1 MQILESVRCGVG
13 ATLLLFACSMVGC
26 SKPAVVV
33 DEAEFAKKVD
43 SEERAQRQKDEA
55 AMARQP
61 AAATPAVPTAGSGV
75 DEERARAGRGGA
87 AGRRRRR
94 ADRPVPP
101 PVAVREVLAAWG
113 GDRGDGRL

>member
-1 MQILESVRCGVG
+1 MQILDRVRCGVG

-55 AMARQP
+55 AMARQSAAEAPP
-61 AAATPAVPTAGSGV
+61 AAPTPGSGV
-75 DEERARAGRGGA
+75 DEERARAGRN
-87 AGRRRRR
+87 
-94 ADRPVPP
+94 
-101 PVAVREVLAAWG
+101 
-113 GDRGDGRL
+113 